1 MRKVLEN
8 REQAAFRSRKQV
20 MVLLLVYLVLVI
32 AGNVLAYFL
41 GLAIER
47 TFPVASL
54 PAFLTMYF
62 LTLWLSWIIA
72 VRITEPKPQAQ

>member
-1 MRKVLEN
+1 
-8 REQAAFRSRKQV
+8 

-41 GLAIER
+41 GLAVER

-62 LTLWLSWIIA
+62 FTLWVSWIIA
-72 VRITEPKPQAQ
+72 VRITEPKAHAQ